1 MTKKTSAF
9 HEARP
14 RTPKGEARQREIKAV
29 KAMEELIEIA
39 DEEEFT
45 RRLARHFGIVR
56 GDSRYQKAIATWR
69 ELRGGKP

>member
-1 MTKKTSAF
+1 
-9 HEARP
+9 
-14 RTPKGEARQREIKAV
+14 
-29 KAMEELIEIA
+29 MEELIEIA